1 MSDLKQKLE
10 QANKKAE
17 TQRKERRARVVKG
30 SHLTEQL
37 VQLGR
42 DAGLNVRENTG
53 FYVLSGKAGKNVRIA
68 IAKRGGVVDFLS
80 FSVPSAAVRQ
90 VSREEAQQ
98 KHLGRVQGRIAFD
111 GTDAETVE
119 AFKQAIEVL
128 STEAKVEEKPVKAPR
143 APKAPKAPAAEETAP
158 VASTNVAD

>member
-1 MSDLKQKLE
+1 MSDTLKEKLAK
-10 QANKKAE
+10 ANQKAE
-17 TQRKERRARVVKG
+17 TQKKERRARVVKG

-37 VQLGR
+37 LQIGR

-53 FYVLSGKAGKNVRIA
+53 FYVLSGPAGKNVRIA

-80 FSVPSAAVRQ
+80 FTVSSPAVRQ

-111 GTDAETVE
+111 GTDEQTIA
-119 AFKQAIEVL
+119 AFKQAVAAL
-128 STEAKVEEKPVKAPR
+128 NTPAPVVEK
-143 APKAPKAPAAEETAP
+143 APKAPKAKKVEEPAAPVAAPAAE
-158 VASTNVAD
+158 

>member
-17 TQRKERRARVVKG
+17 TARKERRARVVKG

-80 FSVPSAAVRQ
+80 FTVSSPAVRQ

-111 GTDAETVE
+111 GTDEETVA
-119 AFKQAIEVL
+119 AFKQALVVL
-128 STEAKVEEKPVKAPR
+128 NTEAKVEEKAPKAPRAPR
-143 APKAPKAPAAEETAP
+143 APKAPKAEETAAPVAAPAAE
-158 VASTNVAD
+158 